1 MRKNKK
7 NHLQILFIRYTYLHE
22 CILIFE
28 KKMARKTREESENT
42 KALILQ
48 SALDC
53 FYEKG
58 FSRTSFEDIA
68 SRINLTKGAVYWHFK
83 NKAELLAGL
92 LQQSVEI
99 KHNTIGTMPT
109 APTSIEELRQFF
121 YTEAQYIEKNPDV
134 QKFIFFSLFQ
144 VEWSDT
150 VFNQV
155 QAKTGKL
162 SDFHFKIVKH
172 ALSAAKKKHEISA
185 QTDINTVSI
194 LLVCSWRGLIN
205 TYVCKEMDFS
215 LSQAF
220 LEGFDLMIEKIKK

>member
-1 MRKNKK
+1 
-7 NHLQILFIRYTYLHE
+7 
-22 CILIFE
+22 
-28 KKMARKTREESENT
+28 MARKTREESENT

-58 FSRTSFEDIA
+58 FSRTTFADIA

-92 LQQSVEI
+92 LQRSVEI
-99 KHNTIGTMPT
+99 KHATIGPMPA
-109 APTSIEELRQFF
+109 APASIEELRDFF
-121 YTEAQYIEKNPDV
+121 YTEAQYIENNPDV

-144 VEWSDT
+144 VEWSDS

-155 QAKTGKL
+155 QEKTGKIR
-162 SDFHFKIVKH
+162 DFHFKIVKH
-172 ALSAAKKKHEISA
+172 ALSAAQKRHEISS
-185 QTDINTVSI
+185 QTDINLISV

-205 TYVCKEMDFS
+205 TYVCKEMNFS

-220 LEGFDLMIEKIKK
+220 LEDFDLLIEKIKK

>member
-1 MRKNKK
+1 
-7 NHLQILFIRYTYLHE
+7 
-22 CILIFE
+22 
-28 KKMARKTREESENT
+28 MARRTREESENT

-92 LQQSVEI
+92 LQRSVKI
-99 KHNTIGTMPT
+99 KHDTIGPMIS
-109 APTSIEELRQFF
+109 APSTLQELRRFF
-121 YTEAQYIEKNPDV
+121 EIEANYIEQNPDV

-155 QAKTGKL
+155 QETTGNIR
-162 SDFHFKIVKH
+162 DFHFKVVKH
-172 ALSAAKKKHEISA
+172 ALIAAQKKHEISM
-185 QTDINTVSI
+185 QTDVNAVSL
-194 LLVCSWRGLIN
+194 LLVCTWRGMIN

-220 LEGFDLMIEKIKK
+220 LEGFDMLMEKIKK